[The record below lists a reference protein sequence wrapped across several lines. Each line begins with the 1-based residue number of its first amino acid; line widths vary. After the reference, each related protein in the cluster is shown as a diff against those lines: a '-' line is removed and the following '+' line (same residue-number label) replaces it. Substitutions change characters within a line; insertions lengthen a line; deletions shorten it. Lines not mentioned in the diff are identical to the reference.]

1 MAPGGGKT
9 TENCVHTVECWAK
22 KGEDFT
28 YILKYANVF
37 SEYLNF
43 LFTARPGSSSQQRCS
58 LCWNIK
64 LNIARCRDISSQ
76 FETQKKA
83 TQKWDRV
90 FHRWLRDDAA
100 LITAFEFSWP
110 EKPHWALNDV
120 VSLAVEIEGSKL
132 NLERERRGM
141 KSLSYSILCNV
152 TGKRANEK
160 EQNLIKETTTA
171 HKP

>member
-28 YILKYANVF
+28 YIPKYANVI
-37 SEYLNF
+37 SEYLNL

-64 LNIARCRDISSQ
+64 PNIARCRDISSQ
-76 FETQKKA
+76 FELWKHTKKKA

-132 NLERERRGM
+132 NLERERERERGNEIAKLFHFM
-141 KSLSYSILCNV
+141 QCHGQTSERERAKS
-152 TGKRANEK
+152 
-160 EQNLIKETTTA
+160 
-171 HKP
+171 H